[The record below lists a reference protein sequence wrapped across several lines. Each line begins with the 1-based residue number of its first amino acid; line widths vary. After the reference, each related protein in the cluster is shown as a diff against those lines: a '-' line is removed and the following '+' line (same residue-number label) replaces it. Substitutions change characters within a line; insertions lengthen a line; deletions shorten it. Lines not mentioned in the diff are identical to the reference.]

1 MKYDCEVI
9 RDLLP
14 IYKDGITNKKSNE
27 VIEEHFKECEACEE
41 YYNDLNKDEIKLP
54 EPIVIENQN
63 VVSYGKRVRKKRK
76 IVLISV
82 ASIIA
87 FLLFVITFMWLFFT
101 GGFPNKTSNMKDYGS
116 FKDFKGYSNLYIF
129 PNEIPKSAEVDSYYY
144 YQRDTLFDPTC
155 QIYLEYSL
163 SKTDFDAEVL
173 RLSKIS
179 ERYKN
184 ENYKDKINNIV
195 YDTKNFIY
203 PAYVTIFNQNHC
215 YEYALLNNEEC
226 KIIYVFTQFI
236 ELNNVKFDK
245 KYLPV
250 DFGKEKS
257 STGFNIYYS
266 ENGFGYFERHKR

>member
-14 IYKDGITNKKSNE
+14 IYKDGIANKKSNE
-27 VIEEHFKECEACEE
+27 VIEEHFKECKACEE
-41 YYNDLNKDEIKLP
+41 YYNDLNKAEIDLP

-63 VVSYGKRVRKKRK
+63 VVNYGKRVRKKIK
-76 IVLISV
+76 IAFILV

-87 FLLFVITFMWLFFT
+87 FLLFVITFMWMFFT
-101 GGFPNKTSNMKDYGS
+101 GGFPTKTSNIKDYGS

-129 PNEIPKSAEVDSYYY
+129 PKEIPKSAKVDSYYY
-144 YQRDTLFDPTC
+144 YHRDTLFDPTC

-173 RLSKIS
+173 RLSKICES
-179 ERYKN
+179 YEN
-184 ENYKDKINNIV
+184 QNYKDKVNNIV
-195 YDTKNFIY
+195 YDTKNFMY
-203 PAYVTIFNQNHC
+203 PAYVTIFNRNHC
-215 YEYALLNNEEC
+215 YEYALLDNEEH

-236 ELNNVKFDK
+236 ELKNVNFDK

-257 STGFNIYYS
+257 SKGYNMYYS
-266 ENGFGYFERHKR
+266 GNDFGYFERHKR